1 MPPKLTPEQE
11 RDCEDIRKACRLRLK
26 FLCTKILGYA
36 DWGKVHD
43 DLEVFLDRPA
53 KRKLAIIPRN
63 HLKSSIITK
72 GWGIQQVLRNP
83 NNRILIANAVWE
95 QSRKFLGS
103 IEKYLTY
110 GSVLPQYFGRF
121 ESDNWN
127 QFDCTV
133 RQRNVVLD
141 APTFVTTGVDKEQT
155 SQHYDIII
163 GDDLVGPQNVQTPE
177 QRNKVFDYYLSLFD
191 LLEPNGTLMILG
203 TRYHQDD
210 LYARILEEVE
220 QQKNWDVFFRTAYN
234 DDGSV
239 LFPQKFSEAQL
250 LEIRNKPRGA
260 LHWSSQ
266 YMNNPIDPESADFKQ
281 EWIKYYDGTTPN
293 PASLYM
299 TVDPAISLSKD
310 ADYTAML
317 VGGQFQDRRIR
328 IVDYV
333 HKRMI
338 PSDLVDE
345 VFRMVEKWN
354 LHRIGLETFAF
365 QKTLKYD
372 IQNEQRRRNRF
383 FSIDELGKRGATNE
397 NILSKEARI
406 RRLQPLFEQGLFEIR
421 ADMQDFRDELLA
433 FPRGKHDDLIDCAAW
448 MLDYL
453 VPSQNRI
460 QQHKTIHGSMGWW
473 VDNHLKEPQLST
485 YQQFMK
491 DLQ

>member
-1 MPPKLTPEQE
+1 MNKTELIEKQE
-11 RDCEDIRKACRLRLK
+11 MMKNLCKSNLK
-26 FLCTKILGYA
+26 FLCKEILGYK
-36 DWGKVHD
+36 DWGIVHD
-43 DLEVFLDRPA
+43 DLKAFLDKPS

-63 HLKSSIITK
+63 HLKSSVITK

-83 NNRILIANAVWE
+83 NQRILIANAVWE

-110 GSVLPQYFGRF
+110 GSALPQLFGRF

-163 GDDLVGPQNVQTPE
+163 GDDLVGPQNVGTAD

-191 LLEPNGTLMILG
+191 LLEPGGTLMILG

-210 LYARILEEVE
+210 LYARILEEATS
-220 QQKNWDVFFRTAYN
+220 QKNWDVFFRTAYN
-234 DDGSV
+234 ADGSV
-239 LFPQKFSEAQL
+239 LFPQKFSPEQL
-250 LEIRNKPRGA
+250 MEIRNKPRGA
-260 LHWSSQ
+260 LHWASQ
-266 YMNNPIDPESADFKQ
+266 YMNNPVDPDSADFRQ
-281 EWIKYYDGTTPN
+281 EWIKYYDPETPH

-317 VGGQFQDRRIR
+317 VGGKFSDHKIR
-328 IVDYV
+328 IVDYS

-345 VFRMVEKWN
+345 VFRLVQKWN

-372 IQNEQRRRNRF
+372 IQNQQRQRGIF
-383 FSIDELGKRGATNE
+383 FSIDELGKRGAVTE

-421 ADMQDFRDELLA
+421 HDMQDFRDELLA

-453 VPSQNRI
+453 VPSQNRV
-460 QQHKTIHGSMGWW
+460 QQPKTIHNSMKWW
-473 VDNHLKEPQLST
+473 TDNHLKLPEKSI
-485 YQQFMK
+485 YERFMA
-491 DLQ
+491 DGTR